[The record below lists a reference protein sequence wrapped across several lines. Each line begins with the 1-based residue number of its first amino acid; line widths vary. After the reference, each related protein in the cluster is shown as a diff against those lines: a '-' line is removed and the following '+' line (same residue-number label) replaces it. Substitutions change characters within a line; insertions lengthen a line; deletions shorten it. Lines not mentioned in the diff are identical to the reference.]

1 MGVHGLS
8 TYLRENRRLSETHC
22 ITVDTQTPNRIN
34 IVVDGWS
41 FIYDLYRNSGLPWV
55 YGGEYAAFRKLVTT
69 VINAWVSVGLTVYV
83 VFDGACPSLK
93 FPTLVSRLTQ
103 SNISHSLIFFRT
115 SATSRSSPR
124 FLNESRIIPPLVYT
138 ACLDA
143 LKAVCQTSDVVTI
156 HYADEEGDPYAVE
169 LAGRVGGFVV
179 GTDSDFV
186 ILNSEGYRGY
196 IPLDEMVWNLPIPEQ
211 PATVEDGEFQQVR
224 KSKPRK
230 KVPTSGSG
238 RCIIPPDSNTGL
250 SLSFTAYSP
259 TTLASHLNLPV
270 TLLPLFGAL
279 VGNDFSNQS
288 ASPRRNVQLLF
299 FERQLSLTQRITR
312 VAATMQSI
320 LSSSQ
325 KGKPKQV
332 GSVMDL
338 IDRTVNALLVRS
350 ISSMGSGE
358 VEAIIERIVEATLQ
372 YALPKNEEDAI
383 DLWPT
388 DICALHEADIC
399 PILPMFS
406 RLVAAEALLE
416 ERKNDDELLKRN
428 ELRGQYLSA
437 YRSGLLH
444 AKVLDILHTGTSWPR
459 LFLETPDSETVSRVV
474 GRPIRQWG
482 YAVLH
487 DTVGLPSLSPEDE
500 TTSEIDGSTVDRE
513 VESEEDEDDED
524 ELIDV
529 VESDSDDD
537 RDRPDLLAPL
547 RGALQR
553 LHDSDDDG
561 TAPTS
566 SSRTHGAQSPIITE
580 YVRRGTRI
588 AEEPVLV
595 PSISDLLSSISSAD
609 FTLSSTIPILLQPEQ
624 DRFTILLR
632 ALKSDTSPIRSL
644 PPDKLAV
651 ALCLRWVL
659 MTLHHRALETGSR
672 EREKERWTSREA
684 RCFLAAFSW
693 TAKETPNPGPGPTP
707 PEILDRN
714 VQLTAQVLMALE
726 SIDHFSQILL
736 VTDRLPSPASLF
748 SGSDFHSCLTG
759 VKAVDVPDTLWDACV
774 EDIGKTLG
782 DEKKKRSKK
791 TKQTV
796 APSAADSRK
805 PVKGR
810 SLFGLLVDAEA

>member
-1 MGVHGLS
+1 MGVQGLS

-22 ITVDTQTPNRIN
+22 IAAGDAPANRIN

-41 FIYDLYRNSGLPWV
+41 FIYDLYRTSGLPWV
-55 YGGEYAAFRKLVTT
+55 YGGEYATFRKLVTT
-69 VINAWVSVGLTVYV
+69 VVNAWVSVGLTVYF

-93 FPTLVSRLTQ
+93 FSTLVSRLAQ

-115 SATSRSSPR
+115 SASSRSTPR
-124 FLNESRIIPPLVYT
+124 FLNESRIIPPLAYT

-143 LKAVCQTSDVVTI
+143 LKALCQTTDTVVI

-169 LAGRVGGFVV
+169 LAGRVGAFVV
-179 GTDSDFV
+179 GSDSDFV
-186 ILNSEGYRGY
+186 VLNSEGYRGY
-196 IPLDEMVWNLPIPEQ
+196 IPLDEMVWNLPTPDQ
-211 PATVEDGEFQQVR
+211 PATVDKDEFQQVR
-224 KSKPRK
+224 KPKAK
-230 KVPTSGSG
+230 QKTAASGFG
-238 RCIIPPDSNTGL
+238 RGIIPPDSTSGL
-250 SLSFTAYSP
+250 TLSFTAYSP

-312 VAATMQSI
+312 VAATIQSI
-320 LSSSQ
+320 LSTSS

-332 GSVMDL
+332 GGVMDL

-372 YALPKNEEDAI
+372 YALPKNEEDTI

-416 ERKNDDELLKRN
+416 ERENDDELLKRN
-428 ELRGQYLSA
+428 ELRCQYLLA
-437 YRSGLLH
+437 YRNGCLH

-459 LFLETPDSETVSRVV
+459 LFLETPDLETVSRIM

-482 YAVLH
+482 YALLH
-487 DTVGLPSLSPEDE
+487 DAVGLPALPIEDE
-500 TTSEIDGSTVDRE
+500 TVSETDGSTFQRE
-513 VESEEDEDDED
+513 AESDSEEDDDQ
-524 ELIDV
+524 LIDV
-529 VESDSDDD
+529 VESESDDD
-537 RDRPDLLAPL
+537 RNGVDLLAPL

-553 LHDSDDDG
+553 LHDPVDDD
-561 TAPTS
+561 TVPTTS
-566 SSRTHGAQSPIITE
+566 SSRTGGAHSLTITE

-588 AEEPVLV
+588 AEEFVTV
-595 PSISDLLSSISSAD
+595 PSISDLLSSISSTD
-609 FTLSSTIPILLQPEQ
+609 FAPSTTVPILLQPKQ

-632 ALKSDTSPIRSL
+632 ALKSDTNPVRSL

-659 MTLHHRALETGSR
+659 LTLHCRALETESK
-672 EREKERWTSREA
+672 EREKERWTRREA

-693 TAKETPNPGPGPTP
+693 TAEENPNTGLGNTA

-714 VQLTAQVLMALE
+714 VQLTAQVLTALE
-726 SIDHFSQILL
+726 SIDQFSQILL
-736 VTDRLPSPASLF
+736 VTDYLPSPASMF
-748 SGSDFHSCLTG
+748 SGSDFHSFLTG
-759 VKAVDVPDTLWDACV
+759 TKTVDVPDTLWDACV
-774 EDIGKTLG
+774 DDIGETFG
-782 DEKKKRSKK
+782 DERKKKPKK
-791 TKQTV
+791 I
-796 APSAADSRK
+796 A
-805 PVKGR
+805 
-810 SLFGLLVDAEA
+810 DAEA